1 MKHLRPLNHKAHSLG
16 AAPGEAA
23 STAASAP
30 HAAAHGVAAA
40 DVVTPALAAEVIPMA
55 SVVGCTTTFDPGWE
69 IDAFGGLA
77 SLCQPMEADLYGC
90 TDPCWWPAQLA
101 DSMNTAREWT
111 EGKNSALRD
120 WRELQSLFP
129 ED

>member
-1 MKHLRPLNHKAHSLG
+1 MKRLRPINSKAHSLDSPPTEG
-16 AAPGEAA
+16 Q
-23 STAASAP
+23 
-30 HAAAHGVAAA
+30 
-40 DVVTPALAAEVIPMA
+40 ALEVSPMS

-69 IDAFGGLA
+69 VDAFGGLA

-101 DSMNTAREWT
+101 DSSNTTRDWT

-120 WRELQSLFP
+120 WRELQTLFP

>member
-1 MKHLRPLNHKAHSLG
+1 MKRLRPLNQKAASL
-16 AAPGEAA
+16 AAPGEAGKM
-23 STAASAP
+23 
-30 HAAAHGVAAA
+30 H
-40 DVVTPALAAEVIPMA
+40 EVSPMS

-69 IDAFGGLA
+69 IDAFGGFA
-77 SLCQPMEADLYGC
+77 SLCQPMESDLYGC

-120 WRELQSLFP
+120 WRELQTLFP

>member
-1 MKHLRPLNHKAHSLG
+1 MKRLRPLNHKARSLSSPDAEG
-16 AAPGEAA
+16 Q
-23 STAASAP
+23 
-30 HAAAHGVAAA
+30 
-40 DVVTPALAAEVIPMA
+40 ALEVNPMN

-101 DSMNTAREWT
+101 DNMNTAREWT
-111 EGKNSALRD
+111 DGKNSALRD
-120 WRELQSLFP
+120 WRELQTLFP

>member
-1 MKHLRPLNHKAHSLG
+1 MKRLRPLNPKAHSLSSP
-16 AAPGEAA
+16 AAEGP
-23 STAASAP
+23 
-30 HAAAHGVAAA
+30 VL
-40 DVVTPALAAEVIPMA
+40 DVVPMSNVI
-55 SVVGCTTTFDPGWE
+55 GCTTTFDPGWE

-101 DSMNTAREWT
+101 DTMNTSRDWT

-120 WRELQSLFP
+120 WRELQTLFP

>member
-1 MKHLRPLNHKAHSLG
+1 MKRLRALNHKAQLLEHAVQEG
-16 AAPGEAA
+16 NGE
-23 STAASAP
+23 
-30 HAAAHGVAAA
+30 
-40 DVVTPALAAEVIPMA
+40 EVQLMS

-77 SLCQPMEADLYGC
+77 SLCQPIEADLYGC

-101 DSMNTAREWT
+101 DGLNTNAEWT
-111 EGKNSALRD
+111 DGKDSALRN
-120 WRELQSLFP
+120 WRELQTLFP

>member
-1 MKHLRPLNHKAHSLG
+1 MKRLRPLNQKARSL
-16 AAPGEAA
+16 AAP
-23 STAASAP
+23 
-30 HAAAHGVAAA
+30 AA
-40 DVVTPALAAEVIPMA
+40 DGQALEVSAMNTVI
-55 SVVGCTTTFDPGWE
+55 GCTTTFDPGWE
-69 IDAFGGLA
+69 IDAFGGMA

-101 DSMNTAREWT
+101 DNMNTARDWT

-120 WRELQSLFP
+120 WRQLQKLFP

>member
-1 MKHLRPLNHKAHSLG
+1 MKRLRALNHKAQLLEHAVQEGHS
-16 AAPGEAA
+16 E
-23 STAASAP
+23 
-30 HAAAHGVAAA
+30 
-40 DVVTPALAAEVIPMA
+40 EVQLMS

-101 DSMNTAREWT
+101 DGLNSARDWT
-111 EGKNSALRD
+111 DGKNSALRD
-120 WRELQSLFP
+120 WRELQTLFP
-129 ED
+129 GD

>member
-1 MKHLRPLNHKAHSLG
+1 MKRLRPINSKAHGLNSPAVEG
-16 AAPGEAA
+16 
-23 STAASAP
+23 TA
-30 HAAAHGVAAA
+30 
-40 DVVTPALAAEVIPMA
+40 LEVSPMS

-101 DSMNTAREWT
+101 DGMNTSRDWT
-111 EGKNSALRD
+111 DGKNSALRD
-120 WRELQSLFP
+120 WRELQTLFP